1 MFKMLFY
8 WYQYSINKN
17 FRRKNKMA
25 NVINGQEFVKN
36 VKETNGVAVI
46 DFFATWCGPCNM
58 LGPVFSEVAD
68 EMNGDAYFAKID
80 IDQSMEIAQEYR
92 VTTVPTVIFFKD
104 GVEVKREIGFMP
116 KEKIVAGVN
125 SVK

>member
-1 MFKMLFY
+1 
-8 WYQYSINKN
+8 
-17 FRRKNKMA
+17 MA
-25 NVINGQEFVKN
+25 NVINAQEFVKN
-36 VKETNGVAVI
+36 VKETKGIAVI

-68 EMNGDAYFAKID
+68 ELKEEAFFAKID
-80 IDQSMEIAQEYR
+80 IDQSMEIAQEYS

-116 KEKIVAGVN
+116 KEKIVAGLN
-125 SVK
+125 SAK

>member
-68 EMNGDAYFAKID
+68 EMSGDAYFAKID

>member
-8 WYQYSINKN
+8 WYQYSINKI

>member
-1 MFKMLFY
+1 
-8 WYQYSINKN
+8 
-17 FRRKNKMA
+17 
-25 NVINGQEFVKN
+25 
-36 VKETNGVAVI
+36 KETNGVAVI

-68 EMNGDAYFAKID
+68 EMSGDAYFAKID

>member
-25 NVINGQEFVKN
+25 NVINGQEFVKK

-68 EMNGDAYFAKID
+68 EMSGDAYFAKID

>member
-1 MFKMLFY
+1 
-8 WYQYSINKN
+8 
-17 FRRKNKMA
+17 MA

-68 EMNGDAYFAKID
+68 EMSGDAYFAKID

-125 SVK
+125 SIK